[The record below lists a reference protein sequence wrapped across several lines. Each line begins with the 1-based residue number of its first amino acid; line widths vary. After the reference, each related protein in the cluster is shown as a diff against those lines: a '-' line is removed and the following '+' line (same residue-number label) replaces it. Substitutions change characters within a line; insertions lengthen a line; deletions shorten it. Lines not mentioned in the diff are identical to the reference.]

1 VAQDVELRHRE
12 IASST
17 GKKKM
22 AWRIRRFDRVDN
34 RVGRAERIAR
44 LLAGVAAQ
52 LTDPR
57 ARRGSV
63 VVDSPLGF
71 VRRN

>member
-1 VAQDVELRHRE
+1 
-12 IASST
+12 
-17 GKKKM
+17 M
-22 AWRIRRFDRVDN
+22 AWRIRRLDRVDD

-57 ARRGSV
+57 ARCGSV